1 MKYENLH
8 GYSAP
13 AFKRLVG
20 VDRDVFRE
28 LLSLLEVAAQAKRK
42 SGRPSK
48 LSLADQLLLTLSYW
62 REYRTL
68 FHLAASYGIHESNA
82 QRIVV
87 KVETPLKAS
96 GQWELP
102 QHAPPSPSDSTDWEA
117 WVLDASETPI
127 ERPKKT
133 NKITIVVNAIPTRL
147 NSSS

>member
-1 MKYENLH
+1 M
-8 GYSAP
+8 
-13 AFKRLVG
+13 G
-20 VDRDVFRE
+20 VDRDVFHE
-28 LLSLLEVAAQAKRK
+28 LLSLLEVAAQSKRK

-87 KVETPLKAS
+87 KVETQLKAS

-102 QHAPPSPSDSTDWEA
+102 QRAPPSP
-117 WVLDASETPI
+117 L
-127 ERPKKT
+127 R
-133 NKITIVVNAIPTRL
+133 
-147 NSSS
+147 